1 MDWKFITHHL
11 LSGYIPMLA
20 ASALYFI
27 FLHMIGKKQ
36 TAAHVITSF
45 IFNFYL
51 IGILTLTGICLR
63 GSFSPRIVFIPF
75 IDMIRGPKDTILNV
89 LLFIPLGCFL
99 PLLYEKYD
107 SIGKIAFMGFLV
119 SLSVEIV
126 QMFGYGAT
134 DINDLITNTIG
145 ACLGFFIFTIL
156 YRMIPRS
163 WFKLTRVEGT
173 QCYYEPLFFW
183 IASISVMLT
192 VQIYIFHRFFPAKMS
207 GGEIQE
213 WK

>member
-1 MDWKFITHHL
+1 MEVYHTSSAKRLYSNAGSNSIVFHL
-11 LSGYIPMLA
+11 FTYDREKANCCSRDYIV
-20 ASALYFI
+20 Y
-27 FLHMIGKKQ
+27 
-36 TAAHVITSF
+36 
-45 IFNFYL
+45 FNFYL

-75 IDMIRGPKDTILNV
+75 VDMIKGPKDTILNV

-99 PLLYEKYD
+99 PLLYEQYD

-163 WFKLTRVEGT
+163 WLKLIRVEGT

-183 IASISVMLT
+183 IASILVMLT
-192 VQIYIFHRFFPAKMS
+192 VQIYIFHEFFPAKMG

>member
-1 MDWKFITHHL
+1 MANKKRIIFTG
-11 LSGYIPMLA
+11 LSA
-20 ASALYFI
+20 
-27 FLHMIGKKQ
+27 
-36 TAAHVITSF
+36 
-45 IFNFYL
+45 
-51 IGILTLTGICLR
+51 
-63 GSFSPRIVFIPF
+63 
-75 IDMIRGPKDTILNV
+75 
-89 LLFIPLGCFL
+89 
-99 PLLYEKYD
+99 
-107 SIGKIAFMGFLV
+107 
-119 SLSVEIV
+119 LSVE
-126 QMFGYGAT
+126 FGYGAT

-163 WFKLTRVEGT
+163 WFKLIRVEGT
-173 QCYYEPLFFW
+173 QCSYEPLFFW